1 MLDVVPTGT
10 APSEQCHIESI
21 KNPGYET
28 VSGNVPKLLPRF
40 LLGAGDRVQR
50 RLGVFLV
57 FVKFHSIV
65 GDRSESL
72 SDIGC
77 DRLVIGWL

>member
-1 MLDVVPTGT
+1 M
-10 APSEQCHIESI
+10 SQKI
-21 KNPGYET
+21 PGYET

-40 LLGAGDRVQR
+40 PLGAGDRVQR
-50 RLGVFLV
+50 RLGVFFV
-57 FVKFHSIV
+57 FLKFHSVV
-65 GDRSESL
+65 GDRSDSL